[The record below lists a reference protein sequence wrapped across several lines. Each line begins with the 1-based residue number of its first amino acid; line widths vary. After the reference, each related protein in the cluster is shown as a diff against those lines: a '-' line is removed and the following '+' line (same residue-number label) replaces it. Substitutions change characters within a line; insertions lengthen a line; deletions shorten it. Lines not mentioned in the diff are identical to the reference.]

1 MRRIVYERERSPR
14 RSSRLDV
21 RTNGMKNNPPANSR
35 DSAQQRIAAWALLA
49 APLVTALIMLAAYRH
64 PAAYVAVVAGAGGL
78 AGGLLFRRVV
88 DRDLGDI
95 VGIIESNG
103 QKGGFDTPETA
114 LLAGREVAAAAAR
127 VHRELYVRATRA
139 EAAAAD
145 DDGVLESLHDPLLL
159 CDSSRQVTRANQA
172 ARNLFGDKVAGRDL
186 AGAIRAPAVLAA
198 ADAVLAGGASRTV
211 EFVIP
216 TPVERVFEARIKP
229 FVRPSSLDAAAGAQA
244 GGEAAGARTL
254 IVTLYDITA
263 LRRSEQTRADFV
275 ANASHE
281 LRTPL
286 SSLIGFIETLRGP
299 AREDLEAHDRFLAI
313 MADQAG
319 RMSRLINDLLS
330 LSRIELDEHMPPSA
344 PVEPGAIV
352 RSVLDALELKAKD
365 RGMTLAL
372 EGAEDAPTIVG
383 DADQIVQ
390 VAQNLVSNAIKYGK
404 ENTEITVKLT
414 VADGLAVGR
423 GRGGAMLALSVA
435 DRGDG
440 IPRTHLPR
448 LTERFYRV
456 DAARSRALGG
466 TGLGLAIVKHIMN
479 RHRGRLTIESV
490 PGEGSTFTVYFPLAG
505 PSAGGEPS

>member
-1 MRRIVYERERSPR
+1 MLLSGVSPWLTLGVLAIWLGSLWLIRPEPAAAEREAR
-14 RSSRLDV
+14 RNRAGRDILSEAIEPLDLPLV
-21 RTNGMKNNPPANSR
+21 LFDRE
-35 DSAQQRIAAWALLA
+35 RIAAA
-49 APLVTALIMLAAYRH
+49 
-64 PAAYVAVVAGAGGL
+64 
-78 AGGLLFRRVV
+78 
-88 DRDLGDI
+88 
-95 VGIIESNG
+95 N
-103 QKGGFDTPETA
+103 
-114 LLAGREVAAAAAR
+114 AAAR
-127 VHRELYVRATRA
+127 
-139 EAAAAD
+139 AALGAHIVGQD
-145 DDGVLESLHDPLLL
+145 
-159 CDSSRQVTRANQA
+159 
-172 ARNLFGDKVAGRDL
+172 ARIALRHPQ
-186 AGAIRAPAVLAA
+186 AIRLL
-198 ADAVLAGGASRTV
+198 DLEDGAS
-211 EFVIP
+211 VIIP
-216 TPVERVFEARIKP
+216 GLT
-229 FVRPSSLDAAAGAQA
+229 
-244 GGEAAGARTL
+244 GARSLWQLTRQRIDQRFWIIEL
-254 IVTLYDITA
+254 ADRTTEADI
-263 LRRSEQTRADFV
+263 SRAHTDFV

-299 AREDLEAHDRFLAI
+299 AREDIEAHDRFLAI

-330 LSRIELDEHMPPSA
+330 LSRIELDEHMPPST

-352 RSVLDALELKAKD
+352 RGVLDALELKARE
-365 RGMTLAL
+365 RGMSLRL
-372 EGAEDAPTIVG
+372 EGVDEAPKIFG
-383 DADQIVQ
+383 DADQIAQ

-404 ENTEITVKLT
+404 ENTEITVSLAT
-414 VADGLAVGR
+414 ADGLAVGR

-505 PSAGGEPS
+505 DDPS

>member
-1 MRRIVYERERSPR
+1 
-14 RSSRLDV
+14 
-21 RTNGMKNNPPANSR
+21 MKNNPPASTR

-64 PAAYVAVVAGAGGL
+64 PAAYVAAVAGAAGL
-78 AGGLLFRRVV
+78 AGGLFFRRVV

-103 QKGGFDTPETA
+103 QKGGFDGPQTA

-159 CDSSRQVTRANQA
+159 CDGARQVTRANQA

-186 AGAIRAPAVLAA
+186 AGAIRAPAVLTA

-229 FVRPSSLDAAAGAQA
+229 FVRPSSLED
-244 GGEAAGARTL
+244 GGETAGARTL

-352 RSVLDALELKAKD
+352 RGVLDALELKAKD

-372 EGAEDAPTIVG
+372 EGAEEAPKIVG
-383 DADQIVQ
+383 DADQIAQ
-390 VAQNLVSNAIKYGK
+390 VAQNLISNAIKYGK
-404 ENTEITVKLT
+404 ENTEITVKLA

-490 PGEGSTFTVYFPLAG
+490 PGEGSTFTVYFPM
-505 PSAGGEPS
+505 AGGDPS

>member
-1 MRRIVYERERSPR
+1 
-14 RSSRLDV
+14 
-21 RTNGMKNNPPANSR
+21 MKNDPHANSR

-64 PAAYVAVVAGAGGL
+64 PAAYVAAIAGAAGL
-78 AGGLLFRRVV
+78 AGGLFFRRVV

-95 VGIIESNG
+95 VGVIESNG
-103 QKGGFDTPETA
+103 QKGGFDGPETA

-159 CDSSRQVTRANQA
+159 CDSTRQVMRANQA
-172 ARNLFGDKVAGRDL
+172 ARHLFGEKIAGRDL

-229 FVRPSSLDAAAGAQA
+229 FVRPSSFNVGDEGT
-244 GGEAAGARTL
+244 ARTL

-344 PVEPGAIV
+344 PVEPGVIV
-352 RSVLDALELKAKD
+352 RGVLDALELKAKD

-372 EGAEDAPTIVG
+372 EGADDAPMIVG
-383 DADQIVQ
+383 DADQIAQ

-404 ENTEITVKLT
+404 ENTEITVKLA

-435 DRGDG
+435 DRGEG

-490 PGEGSTFTVYFPLAG
+490 PGVGSTFTVYFPLAG
-505 PSAGGEPS
+505 PSASGDLS

>member
-1 MRRIVYERERSPR
+1 MNNDRRA
-14 RSSRLDV
+14 
-21 RTNGMKNNPPANSR
+21 GSR
-35 DSAQQRIAAWALLA
+35 DSAQQRIAAWALMA
-49 APLVTALIMLAAYRH
+49 APLVTALVMLAAYRH
-64 PAAYVAVVAGAGGL
+64 PAAYVAAIAGAAGL
-78 AGGLLFRRVV
+78 AGGLFFRRVV

-95 VGIIESNG
+95 VGVIESNG
-103 QKGGFDTPETA
+103 RKGGSDAPETA
-114 LLAGREVAAAAAR
+114 LLAGRQVAAAAAR

-159 CDSSRQVTRANQA
+159 CDSIRQVTRANQA
-172 ARNLFGDKVAGRDL
+172 ARNLFGEKIAGRDL

-229 FVRPSSLDAAAGAQA
+229 FLRPSSLDADGAAAAG
-244 GGEAAGARTL
+244 RTL

-299 AREDLEAHDRFLAI
+299 AREDLDAHDRFLAI

-330 LSRIELDEHMPPSA
+330 LSRIELDEHMPPST

-352 RSVLDALELKAKD
+352 RGVLDALELKAKD
-365 RGMTLAL
+365 RGMSLGL
-372 EGAEDAPTIVG
+372 EGVDEAPKIFG
-383 DADQIVQ
+383 DADQIAQ

-404 ENTEITVKLT
+404 ENTEITVRLAT
-414 VADGLAVGR
+414 ADGLAVGR

-505 PSAGGEPS
+505 DDPS

>member
-1 MRRIVYERERSPR
+1 MQNNRDAKPR
-14 RSSRLDV
+14 D
-21 RTNGMKNNPPANSR
+21 P
-35 DSAQQRIAAWALLA
+35 AQQRIAAWALLS
-49 APLVTALIMLAAYRH
+49 APLVSALILAAAYRH
-64 PAAYVAVVAGAGGL
+64 PAAYAAVLAGAAAL
-78 AGGLLFRRVV
+78 AGGVFLRRVI

-95 VGIIESNG
+95 AGIIETNG
-103 QKGGFDTPETA
+103 QKGGFDGPETA

-127 VHRELYVRATRA
+127 VHRELFDRATRA
-139 EAAAAD
+139 EAAAID
-145 DDGVLESLHDPLLL
+145 DEGVLESLHDPLLL
-159 CDSSRQVTRANQA
+159 CDGSRKVTRANQA
-172 ARNLFGDKVAGRDL
+172 ARNLFGEKIAGRDL
-186 AGAIRAPAVLAA
+186 AGAIRAPGVLAA

-211 EFVIP
+211 EFAIP
-216 TPVERVFEARIKP
+216 TPVERVFEARLKP
-229 FVRPSSLDAAAGAQA
+229 FVRPSSLESASDERPSA
-244 GGEAAGARTL
+244 ERTL

-299 AREDLEAHDRFLAI
+299 AREDWEAHDRFLAI

-319 RMSRLINDLLS
+319 RMSRLVNDLLS

-344 PVEPGAIV
+344 PVDPAPIV
-352 RSVLDALELKAKD
+352 RGVIDSLELKAKA
-365 RGMTLAL
+365 RGMTMRL
-372 EGAEDAPTIVG
+372 EGADGAPKIIG
-383 DADQIVQ
+383 DADQIAQ
-390 VAQNLVSNAIKYGK
+390 VAQNLVSNAVKYGR
-404 ENTEITVKLT
+404 ENTE
-414 VADGLAVGR
+414 VAVMLAVVDGLAVGGGR
-423 GRGGAMLALSVA
+423 GRSGTMLAISVA
-435 DRGDG
+435 DRGEG

-505 PSAGGEPS
+505 GATAP

>member
-1 MRRIVYERERSPR
+1 MQNKSA
-14 RSSRLDV
+14 
-21 RTNGMKNNPPANSR
+21 ANFR
-35 DSAQQRIAAWALLA
+35 DPAQQRIAAWALLT
-49 APLVTALIMLAAYRH
+49 APLVLALILLAAYRH
-64 PAAYVAVVAGAGGL
+64 PAAYVAAVAGAAAL
-78 AGGLLFRRVV
+78 AGGIFLRRVI
-88 DRDLGDI
+88 DRDLRDI
-95 VGIIESNG
+95 VAIIEANG
-103 QKGGFDTPETA
+103 QKGGFDGPETA

-172 ARNLFGDKVAGRDL
+172 ARNLFGEKIAGRDL

-211 EFVIP
+211 EFIIP

-229 FVRPSSLDAAAGAQA
+229 FVRPSSAEGAVA
-244 GGEAAGARTL
+244 ERTL

-313 MADQAG
+313 MAEQAG

-352 RSVLDALELKAKD
+352 RGVLDALELKAGD
-365 RGMTLAL
+365 RGMTLRL
-372 EGAEDAPTIVG
+372 EGADDAPRIVG
-383 DADQIVQ
+383 DADQIAQ
-390 VAQNLVSNAIKYGK
+390 VAQNLVSNAIKYGR
-404 ENTEITVKLT
+404 ENSEVVVKLA
-414 VADGLAVGR
+414 VADGLAVGGGR
-423 GRGGAMLALSVA
+423 GRGGAMLAISVA
-435 DRGDG
+435 DRGEG

-456 DAARSRALGG
+456 DAARSRAMGG

-479 RHRGRLTIESV
+479 RHRGRLTIESA

-505 PSAGGEPS
+505 GESS

>member
-1 MRRIVYERERSPR
+1 MTNKRRA
-14 RSSRLDV
+14 L
-21 RTNGMKNNPPANSR
+21 SR

-64 PAAYVAVVAGAGGL
+64 PAAYVAAVAGAAGL
-78 AGGLLFRRVV
+78 AGGLFFRRVV

-95 VGIIESNG
+95 VGIIEANG
-103 QKGGFDTPETA
+103 RKGGFDAPETA

-159 CDSSRQVTRANQA
+159 CDSARQVTRANQA

-229 FVRPSSLDAAAGAQA
+229 FVRPSSLDAGGAQA
-244 GGEAAGARTL
+244 DGEAAARTL

-344 PVEPGAIV
+344 PVEPAAIV
-352 RSVLDALELKAKD
+352 RGVLDAMELKAKD

-372 EGAEDAPTIVG
+372 EGGEDAPKIVG
-383 DADQIVQ
+383 DADQIAQ
-390 VAQNLVSNAIKYGK
+390 VAQNLVSNAIKYGR
-404 ENTEITVKLT
+404 ENTEITVKLAM
-414 VADGLAVGR
+414 ADGLAVGR

-479 RHRGRLTIESV
+479 RHRGRLTIESA

-505 PSAGGEPS
+505 GEPP